1 MKNWNVKILFLNHY
15 KKTRKMI
22 MLRTFWYSYDE
33 DEDED
38 FHDFIVF
45 SLLKITW
52 NHRYTTSIT
61 LNTQENINYKIFYF
75 IRWRLWIW
83 KGRRLPLMRFLLH
96 NLNRKL
102 NSTQLKIYSRTHN
115 IIVLLRREPRWD
127 SVYLNQSQPTPRKQV
142 GALFYAKINS
152 TWNSLFFF

>member
-1 MKNWNVKILFLNHY
+1 MRDRWKIETWKFYFLIII
-15 KKTRKMI
+15 KETRKMI
-22 MLRTFWYSYDE
+22 MLRTFWYFIWDE
-33 DEDED
+33 GEGED

-52 NHRYTTSIT
+52 NQRYTTSIT
-61 LNTQENINYKIFYF
+61 LNSQENINYKIFYF

-83 KGRRLPLMRFLLH
+83 KGRRLPLIRFLLH

-115 IIVLLRREPRWD
+115 IIVLLGREPHLD
-127 SVYLNQSQPTPRKQV
+127 SVYLNQSQPTPCKQV
-142 GALFYAKINS
+142 GAP
-152 TWNSLFFF
+152 FFI